1 MIKSCSQLGWKRWT
15 VWNIMCDVVE
25 VKTSL
30 ELDALVCISRL
41 VILINLVSWVSAKAW
56 GSRHGD
62 LSTGLR

>member
-1 MIKSCSQLGWKRWT
+1 
-15 VWNIMCDVVE
+15 MCDVVE